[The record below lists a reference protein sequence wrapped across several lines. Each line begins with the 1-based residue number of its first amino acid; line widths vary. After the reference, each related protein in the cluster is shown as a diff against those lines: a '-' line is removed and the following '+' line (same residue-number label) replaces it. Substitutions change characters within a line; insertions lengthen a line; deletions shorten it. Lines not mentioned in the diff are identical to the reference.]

1 MVSAFGCWAVCSI
14 CGMVMLCACMI
25 LFLSL
30 LFLISCSSSDTYQ
43 DGLVSSNESLGDRS
57 SNNGHY
63 KDGYDHAKCIITE
76 NQNNTEAGASDHDL
90 AARKLNKA
98 NNRPASTGNASGT
111 NFDLKWALFFLFPVV
126 LSLVL
131 RMHSCLVEE
140 SLSKLCFWEVSSM
153 VVPSCMTEKFWSKV
167 WLVSSAFA
175 ACAVVIVMLAG
186 LVLVWHI
193 RKLSILYVTSKLTCK
208 SFVSDASKPAV
219 ADGSI
224 SVEKSGDSVDVIYDS
239 ISSSEED
246 EVTVRVRVF
255 VVAAWTIMFVMLI
268 HQSVYEDSMEL
279 TASEP
284 YLNLLLLC
292 QFNRGSNYTAIS
304 DTSGKIFTRF
314 LDLVRISC
322 IFIANIPFSLS
333 RLDVLDT
340 ISQVPKSKAKKVSP
354 YSAVDAL
361 NNHIRNNM
369 VSLPTHGAVTACA
382 LVISFFLITSQFAL
396 VASKSQANSS
406 SLHMQMCHP
415 DEEPDILQ
423 DQCIGPQPEEICK
436 ARAVSLVERTPPRHF
451 IPEFIRYDSSP
462 KQLVSLTC
470 LKTYKMHTANMNG
483 IAVVLLCLAMFFL
496 GPWAPLLLLICVGV
510 VNTTVVGQ
518 CCQAFNRGARVLW
531 DRGLVPM
538 LRCVL
543 DKAKSAAN
551 VTFSTSIQAR
561 FFLPYDYAYLWPS
574 LALCPLVVLCGCVTM
589 LPDLLI
595 PLDALLLIS
604 VTSVLVLVLA
614 GTCSNRVL
622 GAANVGMNGAMWL
635 FVIGATTAANV
646 CGRALAGIKR
656 ALSLIQAEVHLTLN
670 VAVWLFRNFIQAF
683 RPQRLLLLA
692 IREHALARNVQR
704 DIRFMPMDIVLPAL
718 VRNLPTALHLIDKG
732 VLVQTADRVRDHFG
746 MPPFFYLRHL
756 QKQRG
761 HLYCLPDD
769 YKAVVVNGTS
779 ITSEEQDF
787 GGAPG
792 PCPSSSSTPSLTKV
806 DICTRESFVVPVTA
820 MAGEN
825 TPQNV
830 SNLPDAS
837 TSYWNRVLPS
847 CQLEVVVPVQELF
860 GGAAYRSD
868 AELVSG
874 TLSSDG

>member
-1 MVSAFGCWAVCSI
+1 MLSAFECWAVCSI
-14 CGMVMLCACMI
+14 CGMVMSCACMV

-30 LFLISCSSSDTYQ
+30 LFLVSCSSSDTYQ
-43 DGLVSSNESLGDRS
+43 DGLVSSNKSLGDCS

-76 NQNNTEAGASDHDL
+76 NQNNTEAGAPDHDL
-90 AARKLNKA
+90 AALKLNKA

-153 VVPSCMTEKFWSKV
+153 VVPSCTTEEFLSKV

-175 ACAVVIVMLAG
+175 ACAVVVMMFAV

-208 SFVSDASKPAV
+208 SFVSDVSKPAV
-219 ADGSI
+219 ADGSG
-224 SVEKSGDSVDVIYDS
+224 SVEKSGDSVDVIDDS
-239 ISSSEED
+239 ISSTEED

-268 HQSVYEDSMEL
+268 HQSVYEDSIEL

-340 ISQVPKSKAKKVSP
+340 INQVPKSKAKKVRP
-354 YSAVDAL
+354 YSAVNAL
-361 NNHIRNNM
+361 NNRIRNNM
-369 VSLPTHGAVTACA
+369 VSVPTHSAVTACA

-396 VASKSQANSS
+396 VASESQSNSS
-406 SLHMQMCHP
+406 TLHMQMCHP
-415 DEEPDILQ
+415 DEEPDILL

-436 ARAVSLVERTPPRHF
+436 AGAVSLVEHTPPRHF

-496 GPWAPLLLLICVGV
+496 GPWAPLLLLVCVGV
-510 VNTTVVGQ
+510 ANTTVVGQ

-538 LRCVL
+538 LRRVL

-551 VTFSTSIQAR
+551 VTFSASIQAR
-561 FFLPYDYAYLWPS
+561 FFLPHDYAYLWPS

-604 VTSVLVLVLA
+604 VASVLVLVLA

-635 FVIGATTAANV
+635 FVVSATTAANV
-646 CGRALAGIKR
+646 CGCILASIKH
-656 ALSLIQAEVHLTLN
+656 ALSLIQAGVHLTLN
-670 VAVWLFRNFIQAF
+670 VAVWLFRNVIQTF
-683 RPQRLLLLA
+683 RLLFLA

-718 VRNLPTALHLIDKG
+718 VRNLPTTLRLIDKG
-732 VLVQTADRVRDHFG
+732 VLVQMADRVRDFG
-746 MPPFFYLRHL
+746 MPPFFDFRHL

-787 GGAPG
+787 GGGPG
-792 PCPSSSSTPSLTKV
+792 SSPSPTPSLSKV
-806 DICTRESFVVPVTA
+806 DICTRESFVVPVAA

-847 CQLEVVVPVQELF
+847 CQLEVVVPVQEQF
-860 GGAAYRSD
+860 GGAAYRSH

-874 TLSSDG
+874 TL

>member
-1 MVSAFGCWAVCSI
+1 
-14 CGMVMLCACMI
+14 MI
-25 LFLSL
+25 A
-30 LFLISCSSSDTYQ
+30 
-43 DGLVSSNESLGDRS
+43 E
-57 SNNGHY
+57 
-63 KDGYDHAKCIITE
+63 K
-76 NQNNTEAGASDHDL
+76 QNNAEAGASDHDL
-90 AARKLNKA
+90 AARELNKD
-98 NNRPASTGNASGT
+98 NNRPTSTGNASGT
-111 NFDLKWALFFLFPVV
+111 NFDLKQALFVLFLVV
-126 LSLVL
+126 LSLSSAVL
-131 RMHSCLVEE
+131 RIRSEE

-153 VVPSCMTEKFWSKV
+153 VVPSCMTEELLSKV

-175 ACAVVIVMLAG
+175 ACAVVIVMLAMFF
-186 LVLVWHI
+186 LVWHI

-219 ADGSI
+219 ADGSR
-224 SVEKSGDSVDVIYDS
+224 SVEKSGSVDVIYDS
-239 ISSSEED
+239 ISSTEED

-268 HQSVYEDSMEL
+268 HQSVYEDSIEL

-284 YLNLLLLC
+284 YLNLLLLY

-340 ISQVPKSKAKKVSP
+340 INQVPKSKAKKVSP

-361 NNHIRNNM
+361 NNRIRNNM
-369 VSLPTHGAVTACA
+369 VSVPTQSTVTACA
-382 LVISFFLITSQFAL
+382 LLISFFLITSQFAL
-396 VASKSQANSS
+396 VASESQANSS
-406 SLHMQMCHP
+406 TLHMQMCHP
-415 DEEPDILQ
+415 DEEPEILL

-436 ARAVSLVERTPPRHF
+436 AGAVSLVERTPPRHF
-451 IPEFIRYDSSP
+451 IPQFIRYDSSP

-483 IAVVLLCLAMFFL
+483 FAVVLLCLAMFFF
-496 GPWAPLLLLICVGV
+496 GPWAPLLLLVCVGV
-510 VNTTVVGQ
+510 ANTTVVRQ

-538 LRCVL
+538 LRRVL

-551 VTFSTSIQAR
+551 VALSASIQVR
-561 FFLPYDYAYLWPS
+561 FFLPHDYAYLWSS

-604 VTSVLVLVLA
+604 VANVLVLVLA

-635 FVIGATTAANV
+635 FVVGATTAANV
-646 CGRALAGIKR
+646 CGLVLAGIKR
-656 ALSLIQAEVHLTLN
+656 ALSLIQAGVRLTLN
-670 VAVWLFRNFIQAF
+670 VALWLFRNVIQTF
-683 RPQRLLLLA
+683 RFLLLA

-718 VRNLPTALHLIDKG
+718 VRNLPTTLRLIDKG
-732 VLVQTADRVRDHFG
+732 VLVQTANRVRDRFR
-746 MPPFFYLRHL
+746 MPPFFDFRHL

-779 ITSEEQDF
+779 ITSEEQDL
-787 GGAPG
+787 GGAPS
-792 PCPSSSSTPSLTKV
+792 PSPSPSSTPSLSKV
-806 DICTRESFVVPVTA
+806 DICTRESFVVPVIA

-837 TSYWNRVLPS
+837 SGYWNRVLPS
-847 CQLEVVVPVQELF
+847 CQLEVVTPVEEKF

-874 TLSSDG
+874 TLKIISVEHFNKIVV